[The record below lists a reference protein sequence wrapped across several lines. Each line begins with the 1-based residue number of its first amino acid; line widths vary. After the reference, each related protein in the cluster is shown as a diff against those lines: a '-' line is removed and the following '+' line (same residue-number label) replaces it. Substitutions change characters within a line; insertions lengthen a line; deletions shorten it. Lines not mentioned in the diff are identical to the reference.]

1 MSEARDVMALLAAI
15 GTLTLAITALAS
27 ARRSPMSRP
36 LAALC
41 FVLFGW
47 NFSTLGARAFGG
59 DALPVLDSVLTA
71 LSPPLVLEVV
81 STFVGRTGRH
91 RAARVAAWLWFG
103 GLAVA
108 TVGAQ
113 VVLPRGAGT
122 AWLYAPTWAAS
133 FLVAWAPT
141 LALQCVLL
149 VRHLGAATE
158 PSEKA
163 RTRTMLAAL
172 AIGATFSTSD
182 VVHGVGL
189 PMPYLGSLGT
199 LLAAALLAS
208 SALRLGLFDENV
220 PARTAVYVAAM
231 VGSFVVAYLVLFRV
245 FAQRVAPLAIG
256 STIVTLLVVAVA
268 RELGA
273 ARTAAKQR
281 AEQLIVLG
289 RFSAQMSHDLKSPL
303 TALLGAAQVLDGLAD
318 PQTDAERRTARELLA
333 LTVAQARRISVI
345 VERYD
350 RMGRI
355 ELRTTLVQLD
365 EVARDVARA
374 HGIDAIT
381 TEGDGALECDADRDL
396 LESAIDNVVRN
407 AAEAT
412 REGGDVRVEVTRR
425 GARLV
430 VRVTDTGPGMDARRR
445 DRAFDDFFTTK
456 ETGSGLGLAFA
467 RRVMLAHG
475 GDVTLESAVG
485 VGTTVE
491 LTLPSQPLTGAT
503 G

>member
-1 MSEARDVMALLAAI
+1 
-15 GTLTLAITALAS
+15 
-27 ARRSPMSRP
+27 
-36 LAALC
+36 
-41 FVLFGW
+41 
-47 NFSTLGARAFGG
+47 
-59 DALPVLDSVLTA
+59 
-71 LSPPLVLEVV
+71 
-81 STFVGRTGRH
+81 
-91 RAARVAAWLWFG
+91 
-103 GLAVA
+103 
-108 TVGAQ
+108 
-113 VVLPRGAGT
+113 
-122 AWLYAPTWAAS
+122 
-133 FLVAWAPT
+133 
-141 LALQCVLL
+141 
-149 VRHLGAATE
+149 
-158 PSEKA
+158 
-163 RTRTMLAAL
+163 
-172 AIGATFSTSD
+172 
-182 VVHGVGL
+182 
-189 PMPYLGSLGT
+189 
-199 LLAAALLAS
+199 
-208 SALRLGLFDENV
+208 
-220 PARTAVYVAAM
+220 
-231 VGSFVVAYLVLFRV
+231 
-245 FAQRVAPLAIG
+245 
-256 STIVTLLVVAVA
+256 
-268 RELGA
+268 
-273 ARTAAKQR
+273 
-281 AEQLIVLG
+281 
-289 RFSAQMSHDLKSPL
+289 
-303 TALLGAAQVLDGLAD
+303 
-318 PQTDAERRTARELLA
+318 RELLA

-355 ELRTTLVQLD
+355 ELRTTLVHLD

-412 REGGDVRVEVTRR
+412 REGGDVRVEVSRR